1 MMIANRIAAA
11 LRRPMVHQ
19 LPATPA
25 LIRPRASRTLLEVIG
40 VALDPETPY
49 RRRWSD
55 IFPAVELG
63 ELDRALA
70 VGEAQPIERGE
81 RVARGRPP
89 HQRLYFLALPR
100 LDFEHPFRPP
110 SRQRRLHCRW

>member
-49 RRRWSD
+49 RRRRGGV
-55 IFPAVELG
+55 FPAMALG
-63 ELDRALA
+63 EFDRTLA
-70 VGEAQPIERGE
+70 IREAQPIQRGE
-81 RVARGRPP
+81 RVAGRRPP
-89 HQRLYFLALPR
+89 HQRLHFLALP
-100 LDFEHPFRPP
+100 
-110 SRQRRLHCRW
+110 